1 MQSHSLDL
9 NAIEIEVTSTPV
21 HNSASIPKKTNDPD
35 MPIALR
41 KGTRSCTLYPISN
54 FVFYHKLSSSYRAFT
69 SNLSSVQ
76 IHKFVQEAQKIP
88 ICGEVVLEEEGTIK
102 RWHLTINQKIAL
114 SNARMMGQ

>member
-21 HNSASIPKKTNDPD
+21 HNSASIPKRTNDPD

-54 FVFYHKLSSSYRAFT
+54 FVFYHRLSSSYQAFT
-69 SNLSSVQ
+69 SNLSSVE
-76 IHKFVQEAQKIP
+76 IHKFVQEAQMIP
-88 ICGEVVLEEEGTIK
+88 ICGEVVLEE
-102 RWHLTINQKIAL
+102 RRAL
-114 SNARMMGQ
+114 SKDGI